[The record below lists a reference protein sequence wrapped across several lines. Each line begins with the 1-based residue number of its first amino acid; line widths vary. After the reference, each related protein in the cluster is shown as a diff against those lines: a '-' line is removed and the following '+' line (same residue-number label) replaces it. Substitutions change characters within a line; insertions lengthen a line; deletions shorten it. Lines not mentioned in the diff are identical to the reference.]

1 MTVEVSAATL
11 TLLEKLAVD
20 NGFDREL
27 PREREW
33 LAFASTHCPLR
44 IWLSAPGETLFAAA
58 LSQSNVAAAL
68 DLGAAASSFLPEG
81 AVAARVVTDIPALYR
96 LVRRAFQLS
105 KALPHELLHTFE
117 KQIAGLPRST
127 EAERLVV
134 QRVGQGVFRGGLLE
148 YWEGRCAVT
157 GLDVPALL
165 RASHIK
171 PWADCA
177 SDAERLDVFN
187 GLLLAPHLDAVF
199 DCGFI
204 TVADDGAVVVANGLG
219 EAARELLGL
228 ASPRFVTA
236 LAPGHRTYLPWHR
249 ERVFRTTRPAAE
261 LR

>member
-1 MTVEVSAATL
+1 VIPAATL

-27 PREREW
+27 SREGEW
-33 LAFASTHCPLR
+33 LAFASTQSPLR
-44 IWLSAPGETLFAAA
+44 IWLAAPAEALLLAAF
-58 LSQSNVAAAL
+58 SQGNVAAAL
-68 DLGAAASSFLPEG
+68 DIGTAANPLLPAV
-81 AVAARVVTDIPALYR
+81 AVAARMVSSLPELHR

-105 KALPHELLHTFE
+105 KTLPHELLHTFV
-117 KQIAGLPRST
+117 KQTATLPRAT

-134 QRVGQGVFRGGLLE
+134 QRVGQEIFRAGLLE

-157 GLDVPALL
+157 GLDVPELL

-187 GLLLAPHLDAVF
+187 GLLLAPHLDVAF

-204 TVADDGAVVVANGLG
+204 TVADDGAIVVSNGLG
-219 EAARELLGL
+219 ESARCILGL
-228 ASPRFVTA
+228 RDAQSVHA
-236 LAPGHRTYLPWHR
+236 LAPGHRVYLQWHR
-249 ERVFRTTRPAAE
+249 ERVFHPERSQSS
-261 LR
+261 